1 MEYNDSS
8 IAGQHIPH
16 RIDSGIPITLQLV
29 ISTHHLVINIKAQ
42 QLLTPSAF
50 SSNYTYVDDR
60 YCQLRHN
67 LETVSIFPFF
77 FLPSLIILFYLI
89 TTPTFVEWFFFS
101 LFFNAST
108 ERLIGNFFPR
118 LMWHKIQLLSYVLLV
133 PLFFVIVVGVS
144 YAFPLVIIKILIFVI
159 KLIMDFMFRREIE
172 Q

>member
-77 FLPSLIILFYLI
+77 FALFNYSFLFNYNTNI
-89 TTPTFVEWFFFS
+89 CRVIFFS

>member
-1 MEYNDSS
+1 LNPPNAITFQFTTVRSILRSYGNSKMEYNDSS

-77 FLPSLIILFYLI
+77 FALFNYSFLFNYNTNICRVIFFFIIL
-89 TTPTFVEWFFFS
+89 
-101 LFFNAST
+101 
-108 ERLIGNFFPR
+108 
-118 LMWHKIQLLSYVLLV
+118 
-133 PLFFVIVVGVS
+133 
-144 YAFPLVIIKILIFVI
+144 
-159 KLIMDFMFRREIE
+159 
-172 Q
+172 